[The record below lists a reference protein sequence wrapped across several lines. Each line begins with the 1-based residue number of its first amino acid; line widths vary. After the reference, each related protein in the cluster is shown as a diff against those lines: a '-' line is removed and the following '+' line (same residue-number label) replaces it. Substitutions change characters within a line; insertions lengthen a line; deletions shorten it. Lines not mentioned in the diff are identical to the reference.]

1 MKLPH
6 IILKGDSTMLY
17 NKDYIQELIGFK
29 DVIVTLVE
37 RKENYLH
44 IHMKMKR
51 KVHKCPLCGKHTYK
65 IHDYRTQRVKDIS
78 SFGSYTLIYL
88 RKRRYVCPYCEKRF
102 YEETP
107 FLPKY
112 QRVTNRLIAYILNSF
127 REVTPI
133 KNLANSANVSPTTAI
148 RIFDHVKYSNNTLPQ
163 VISIDEFRGNA
174 GGEKFQ
180 CILTDPENKKVLD
193 ILPNRKTEDLYR
205 YFTKFKNRQSV
216 KYVVIDMSGPYRSLA
231 KTLFPNAQIIADK
244 YHVIRQVAWA
254 FENVRKAEQKKFH
267 EQRRKYFKR
276 SRKLLL
282 KHPDKLT
289 SDEIDQ
295 VESML
300 KISER
305 LKQAYVLKNEFYK
318 VMESKN
324 SYEAKKN
331 LARWNML
338 YYGYNLPEFHDCFK
352 AFTNWQKEILNSF
365 DVSYTNGY
373 TEGVNNKIK
382 VIKRNAYGLRNF
394 ERFRNR
400 ILHVMA

>member
-1 MKLPH
+1 
-6 IILKGDSTMLY
+6 MLY
-17 NKDYIQELIGFK
+17 EDYIQELIGFK
-29 DVIVTLVE
+29 DVIVKLVE
-37 RKENYLH
+37 RKENCLH
-44 IHMKMKR
+44 IHMLMNR
-51 KVHKCPLCGKHTYK
+51 KIHKCPRCSKNTNK
-65 IHDYRTQRVKDIS
+65 IHDYRTQRIKDIS
-78 SFGSYTLIYL
+78 SFGNYTFIHLK
-88 RKRRYVCPYCEKRF
+88 KRRYICPFCNKKF
-102 YEETP
+102 YENIP

-112 QRVTNRLIAYILNSF
+112 QRVTNRLVAYILNSF

-148 RIFDHVKYSNNTLPQ
+148 RIFDHVKYSSNTLPQ

-205 YFTKFKNRQSV
+205 YFTKFKDRQSV

-305 LKQAYVLKNEFYK
+305 LRQAYVLKNEFYK
-318 VMESKN
+318 VMRSKN

-338 YYGYNLPEFHDCFK
+338 YYGYNLPEFNDCFK

-365 DVSYTNGY
+365 DVPYTNGY

-382 VIKRNAYGLRNF
+382 VIKRNAYGVRNF
-394 ERFRNR
+394 ER
-400 ILHVMA
+400 VE